1 MVSAAVLKEEPVVSY
16 NHKVSA
22 NVVMLLPIWET
33 LCVLQRIR
41 KFFSGCDLFFI
52 YLCSFFYKWLHIT
65 ERSKVWGYQPRA
77 ISSMQSP
84 QTLHGA
90 VTIQSIILFSF
101 RRYESIHISKE
112 LILLYC
118 ALVTLSMKLRA
129 CFLQDTASIHAT
141 WLLYTLFCDL
151 TILHRRNSLP
161 V

>member
-22 NVVMLLPIWET
+22 NVVMLLPNWET

-52 YLCSFFYKWLHIT
+52 YLCSFFYKMIEHNRKKQSLRI
-65 ERSKVWGYQPRA
+65 SAKGN
-77 ISSMQSP
+77 SSMQSP

-101 RRYESIHISKE
+101 RRYESIHIAKD